1 MILTIQRPPSAN
13 QLFRAVPGR
22 GVIKSKIYREW
33 LAANTEITRTQA
45 DAFEKICGP
54 FEITFEIERPDKRRR
69 DLDNHLKALFDL
81 LTQSGAIRDDSDC
94 IKLTALWKNCGKQI
108 KVIINAIPETDIT

>member
-33 LAANTEITRTQA
+33 LAENTEKTKLQA

-54 FEITFEIERPDKRRR
+54 FERPDKRRR

-94 IKLTALWKNCGKQI
+94 VKLTALWKNCGKQI
-108 KVIINAIPETDIT
+108 KAEINAVPETDIT